1 MEEKII
7 MKIAVMGLGFV
18 GLTTALGLA
27 EKGHAVLGYDPDKEK
42 ISELASGKVSLYEPN
57 LTEALSRHFG
67 GNFNILTTLEKAAAD
82 TQAIFICV
90 GTPCGDDGAVDLRY
104 MFSALDMLEPMLRHG
119 SFKGVIIIKST
130 VPPGT
135 AKTKI
140 IPYLRKKNIA
150 APVVSNPE
158 FLREGYCWNDFM
170 NPDRIVCGTEDPA
183 AAEVIKDVYKDFKAP
198 IITTSL
204 NTAEFIKYLSNNMLA
219 NMISFSNEMSMIA
232 NAIGDISVKQ
242 AFETLH
248 LDWRWN
254 DAGMRHYVYPG
265 CGFGGYCLPKD
276 LEAMI
281 AHAKNYGITPALL
294 ESVQTVNRS
303 MPSFFANK
311 ITADISEN
319 IGVLGLSF
327 KPKSGDVRS
336 TPAADIISTLLKKG
350 YKSLYV
356 YDPEAKE
363 AFQKEFSFPV
373 NYCESVDEVCK
384 QAKTVIIVTAWPQF
398 KGIDKQWLDVK
409 FIDGR
414 YML

>member
-1 MEEKII
+1 MNIT
-7 MKIAVMGLGFV
+7 VMGLGFV

-27 EKGHAVLGYDPDKEK
+27 EKGHTVLGYDPDKEK
-42 ISELASGKVSLYEPN
+42 TAELTSGKVSLYEPN
-57 LTEALSRHFG
+57 LTEALSRHLG
-67 GNFNILTTLEKAAAD
+67 RNFNILPALQETAAD
-82 TQAIFICV
+82 IQAIFICV

-104 MFSALDMLEPMLRHG
+104 VFGALDMLEPTLRHD
-119 SFKGVIIIKST
+119 SFCGVIIIKST

-135 AKTKI
+135 TKTKI
-140 IPYLRKKNIA
+140 IPYLRGKKIKV
-150 APVVSNPE
+150 PVVSNPE

-170 NPDRIVCGTEDPA
+170 NPDRIVCGTEDPVA
-183 AAEVIKDVYKDFKAP
+183 VDVIKAVYKDFNAP

-204 NTAEFIKYLSNNMLA
+204 NTAEFIKYLSNNMLS

-232 NAIGDISVKQ
+232 NAVGDISVKQ

-254 DAGMRHYVYPG
+254 NAGMRHYVYPG

-281 AHAKNYGITPALL
+281 AQAKSYGITPTLL
-294 ESVQTVNRS
+294 ESVQTVNKS
-303 MPSFFANK
+303 MPSFFANQV
-311 ITADISEN
+311 TADVSEN

-336 TPAADIISTLLKKG
+336 TPAADIISILLKKG

-356 YDPEAKE
+356 YDPEAQKM
-363 AFQKEFSFPV
+363 FQKEFSLPV
-373 NYCESVDEVCK
+373 NYCESVDEVCR
-384 QAKTVIIVTAWPQF
+384 QVKTVIIVTAWPQF
-398 KGIDKQWLDVK
+398 KGIDKQWPDVK

>member
-1 MEEKII
+1 
-7 MKIAVMGLGFV
+7 MKITVMGLGFV

-27 EKGHAVLGYDPDKEK
+27 EKGHTVLGYDTDTSKTA
-42 ISELASGKVSLYEPN
+42 ELASGKVSLYEPN
-57 LTEALSRHFG
+57 LPEALSRHLG
-67 GNFNILTTLEKAAAD
+67 RNFNILTALPEAAVD
-82 TQAIFICV
+82 IQAIFICV

-104 MFSALDMLEPMLRHG
+104 VFSALDMLEPTLRHD
-119 SFKGVIIIKST
+119 SFNGIIIIKST

-135 AKTKI
+135 TKTKI
-140 IPYLRKKNIA
+140 IPYLREKKINV
-150 APVVSNPE
+150 PVVSNPE

-170 NPDRIVCGTEDPA
+170 NPDRILCGTEDPA
-183 AAEVIKDVYKDFKAP
+183 AADVIKAVYKDFNAP
-198 IITTSL
+198 IITTSF

-232 NAIGDISVKQ
+232 NAIDDISVKQ

-281 AHAKNYGITPALL
+281 AHAKNYGITPVLL

-303 MPSFFANK
+303 MPSFFANQ
-311 ITADISEN
+311 ITADVSEN
-319 IGVLGLSF
+319 IGILGLSF
-327 KPKSGDVRS
+327 KPKSDDVRS
-336 TPAADIISTLLKKG
+336 TPAAEIISSLLKKG

-356 YDPEAKE
+356 YDPEAKRT
-363 AFQKEFSFPV
+363 FQKEFSFPV
-373 NYCESVDEVCK
+373 HYCETADEVCER
-384 QAKTVIIVTAWPQF
+384 AKTVIIVTAWSQF
-398 KGIDKQWLDVK
+398 KGIDKRWPDVK

>member
-1 MEEKII
+1 
-7 MKIAVMGLGFV
+7 MKIVVMGLGFV
-18 GLTTALGLA
+18 GLTTALGFA
-27 EKGHAVLGYDPDKEK
+27 EKGHTVLGYDPNKEK
-42 ISELASGKVSLYEPN
+42 TAELASGKVSLYEPN
-57 LTEALSRHFG
+57 LTEALSRHLG
-67 GNFNILTTLEKAAAD
+67 GNFNILTALQEVTAD
-82 TQAIFICV
+82 IQAIFLCV

-104 MFSALDMLEPMLRHG
+104 VFNALDMLVPTLRHD
-119 SFKGVIIIKST
+119 SFNGIIIIKST

-135 AKTKI
+135 TKTKI
-140 IPYLRKKNIA
+140 IPYLREKKINVS
-150 APVVSNPE
+150 VVSNPE

-170 NPDRIVCGTEDPA
+170 NPDRIVCGTEDPSA
-183 AAEVIKDVYKDFKAP
+183 ADIIKAVYKDFNAP

-219 NMISFSNEMSMIA
+219 NMVSFSNEMSMIA
-232 NAIGDISVKQ
+232 HAIGDISVKQ

-254 DAGMRHYVYPG
+254 NAGMRHYVYPG

-294 ESVQTVNRS
+294 ESVQIVNRS
-303 MPSFFANK
+303 MPSFFANQ
-311 ITADISEN
+311 ITADVSEN

-336 TPAADIISTLLKKG
+336 TPAADIISALIKKG

-356 YDPEAKE
+356 YDPKAKKT
-363 AFQKEFSFPV
+363 FQKEFSFSV
-373 NYCESVDEVCK
+373 NYCESADGVCE

-398 KGIDKQWLDVK
+398 KGIDKQWPDVK